1 MASYIGRRKF
11 LATLGGA
18 AAAWPIA
25 AQAQQAE
32 MPVIGFLRSTPSSPF
47 EHFTAAFRQ
56 GLKDAGFIEG
66 QNVSIE
72 YRYADNQPDRLPTL
86 VTDLVRRG
94 VAVIACNG
102 DAAAAAKAATGTIP
116 IVFATGEDPVRQG
129 LVTNLARPDGNLTGV
144 TFFSGGVLSEKRM
157 ELLHDLIP
165 KATLVAALADPNYG
179 GAEADLQG
187 AHTAGRAL
195 GKQIMVVNAAGQAD
209 FEVAFAKFAQAG
221 AGALLVAGG
230 SVFTSQRQAI
240 VTLAARHALPTIY
253 PNREYVVA
261 GGLISY
267 SASVAGAYRQVG
279 VYTGRILSGAK
290 PSDLP
295 VRLPVKLELVIN
307 LKTAKALG
315 LDVPPSLHV
324 RADEVIE

>member
-1 MASYIGRRKF
+1 MRRREF
-11 LATLGGA
+11 ITLLGGA
-18 AAAWPIA
+18 AAWPLVA
-25 AQAQQAE
+25 RAQQPA
-32 MPVIGFLRSTPSSPF
+32 MPVIGFLRSTPSAPF

-72 YRYADNQPDRLPTL
+72 YRYADNQPDKLPVL
-86 VTDLVRRG
+86 ALDLVRRR

-102 DAAAAAKAATGTIP
+102 DAAAAAKTATATIP

-129 LVTNLARPDGNLTGV
+129 LVNNLGRPDGNLTGV
-144 TFFSGGVLSEKRM
+144 TFFSGGVLGEKRI
-157 ELLHDLIP
+157 ELLHDLVP
-165 KATLVAALADPNYG
+165 KAALVAVLADPNYG

-187 AHTAGRAL
+187 AQAAGRVL
-195 GKQIMVVNAAGQAD
+195 GKQIMVVKAAGQGEFDA
-209 FEVAFAKFAQAG
+209 AFAKFAQAG

-230 SVFTSQRQAI
+230 SVYSSQRQAI
-240 VTLAARHALPTIY
+240 VALATRHALPTIY
-253 PNREYVVA
+253 ANRDYVMA

-267 SASVAGAYRQVG
+267 SANVAGAYRQVG
-279 VYTGRILSGAK
+279 VYTGRILRGAK

-295 VRLPVKLELVIN
+295 VLLPVKLELVIN

-315 LDVPPSLHV
+315 LEVPPSIHL

>member
-1 MASYIGRRKF
+1 MIRRREF
-11 LATLGGA
+11 ITQLGGA
-18 AAAWPIA
+18 AAVAWPFIA
-25 AQAQQAE
+25 RAQQPA
-32 MPVIGFLRSTPSSPF
+32 MPVIGFLRSTPSVPF

-56 GLKDAGFIEG
+56 GLKDAGFVEG
-66 QNVSIE
+66 QHVAIE
-72 YRYADNQPDRLPTL
+72 YRYADNHPDRLPAL
-86 VTDLVRRG
+86 ALDLVRRQ

-102 DAAAAAKAATGTIP
+102 DAAAAAKSVTATIP

-129 LVTNLARPDGNLTGV
+129 LVTNLGRPDSNLTGV
-144 TFFSGGVLSEKRM
+144 TFFSGGVLGEKRM
-157 ELLHDLIP
+157 ELLHDLVP
-165 KATLVAALADPNYG
+165 KAALVAVLADPNYG

-187 AHTAGRAL
+187 AEAAGRVL
-195 GKQIMVVNAAGQAD
+195 GKQIMVEKAAGQGE
-209 FEVAFAKFAQAG
+209 FEAAFAKFAQAG

-240 VTLAARHALPTIY
+240 VALSARHALPTIY
-253 PNREYVVA
+253 SNCAYVAA

-279 VYTGRILSGAK
+279 VYTGRILKGAK
-290 PSDLP
+290 PTDLP
-295 VRLPVKLELVIN
+295 VLLPVTLELVIN

-315 LDVPPSLHV
+315 LDLPPSLLA